1 MSVARRDFEKAG
13 GRIMERPDGFAWS
26 SHEQPIQNFIDP
38 KAEPVE
44 GQPVRF
50 TPVAHLLR
58 LAVRDTVLSTL
69 EDSDVDELSSSG

>member
-13 GRIMERPDGFAWS
+13 VRLIERPDGFAWS

-44 GQPVRF
+44 RV
-50 TPVAHLLR
+50 
-58 LAVRDTVLSTL
+58 SN
-69 EDSDVDELSSSG
+69 